1 MFNICVNF
9 KDTKIL
15 KSSVYFQS
23 LYDTLHIVYQLSE
36 IKDHIQGIYLFECVL
51 GHPCNKF
58 KKYKEITN
66 VQCSWL
72 RNIYNTLNYIRS
84 KCVSS
89 CPPPPSPPLLVKW
102 RAASVSFK
110 MSRCEHLRSGTTNSF
125 ILPQMPTL
133 GTLATNAANV

>member
-58 KKYKEITN
+58 KKTRRPMCSAVDHAKFTIHKTISAPN
-66 VQCSWL
+66 VAPH
-72 RNIYNTLNYIRS
+72 
-84 KCVSS
+84 V
-89 CPPPPSPPLLVKW
+89 SPPLT
-102 RAASVSFK
+102 ASTRGEQRQLALECRDVNTSDRK
-110 MSRCEHLRSGTTNSF
+110 LLTPSYCHRCL
-125 ILPQMPTL
+125 L
-133 GTLATNAANV
+133 